1 MTSFIQYEAALGDP
15 NLAQQV
21 RNYLLGRGQNGN
33 VINPCTWY
41 DGEVL
46 GGVNCSNV
54 DSRFMYSGDPVS
66 LYGWINIYPTDQRQV
81 SSTGPFKL
89 ERDKP
94 IDIIVAY
101 VVGRGSTALQSVTLA
116 KQITKK
122 VRVGFLNNY
131 KYPAPLSVV
140 KPSVKTTDNSI
151 ELIWE
156 TSKDL
161 NYRQQGRGYDMLFE
175 SYEVYMHET
184 DTLGSGY
191 SNKILLASYDVAN
204 QIKNVYY
211 KDPLITYNRTQIY
224 KQGIQLDSLTYS
236 DTQKGRISLTIA
248 TDPFTNKP
256 LIKGRPYFISI
267 VSTAYNRDE
276 LKRLDASGNYVIPGN
291 SVIGKLSTI
300 SPVLSD
306 GISLRG
312 IVPGKDVYTPFKT
325 GVETEHYQG
334 KSNSNIS
341 YDVIDKSGITDHQ
354 YEVSFFKDST
364 SELYD
369 LYYRVT
375 DLNINSTV
383 LDSSK
388 QYGVSLINDMI
399 GGVTLNVD
407 WINPRIISKE
417 FTGGTMWFD
426 PTERRDSVGIFYMGN
441 DIDDSMGVVDAI
453 WDNKSD
459 VTKANDLK
467 RVELRFGQTGKAYR
481 YIKGLS
487 TYRYAQDTGWV
498 DVPFQAWVNDKT
510 LGLEYQ
516 LAVGFTESALSLD
529 TLANADGIYDPGF
542 NVFDSKEYIIIFNT
556 PYDPTGN
563 QYEYTGN
570 SARWANIS
578 DGFNLN
584 RNDPRY
590 SDSLKTIAASPG
602 FNALYIAGLQR
613 IGDPKTPMTGT
624 YAINVSYPLTTN
636 DRYRFTVNNNLSLN
650 EEKDLFNKI
659 NVFPNP
665 LFLYNPVTG
674 YTVEPADE
682 PYITF
687 SYLPNQVTIKI
698 YSLSGMLVKTL
709 RKDDTS
715 PFMKWDLLNEY
726 ENRVASGMYLAIIS
740 NPVFGDKVLK
750 FAIIQPQKRN

>member
-1 MTSFIQYEAALGDP
+1 
-15 NLAQQV
+15 
-21 RNYLLGRGQNGN
+21 
-33 VINPCTWY
+33 
-41 DGEVL
+41 
-46 GGVNCSNV
+46 
-54 DSRFMYSGDPVS
+54 
-66 LYGWINIYPTDQRQV
+66 
-81 SSTGPFKL
+81 
-89 ERDKP
+89 
-94 IDIIVAY
+94 
-101 VVGRGSTALQSVTLA
+101 
-116 KQITKK
+116 
-122 VRVGFLNNY
+122 
-131 KYPAPLSVV
+131 
-140 KPSVKTTDNSI
+140 
-151 ELIWE
+151 
-156 TSKDL
+156 
-161 NYRQQGRGYDMLFE
+161 
-175 SYEVYMHET
+175 
-184 DTLGSGY
+184 
-191 SNKILLASYDVAN
+191 VAN

-211 KDPLITYNRTQIY
+211 EDPLITYNRTQIY

-248 TDPFTNKP
+248 TDPFTNEP

-276 LKRLDASGNYVIPGN
+276 IKRLDASGNYIIPGN
-291 SVIGKLSTI
+291 SVIGKLSST

-306 GISLRG
+306 GESPRG

-481 YIKGLS
+481 YI
-487 TYRYAQDTGWV
+487 
-498 DVPFQAWVNDKT
+498 
-510 LGLEYQ
+510 
-516 LAVGFTESALSLD
+516 
-529 TLANADGIYDPGF
+529 
-542 NVFDSKEYIIIFNT
+542 
-556 PYDPTGN
+556 
-563 QYEYTGN
+563 
-570 SARWANIS
+570 
-578 DGFNLN
+578 
-584 RNDPRY
+584 
-590 SDSLKTIAASPG
+590 
-602 FNALYIAGLQR
+602 
-613 IGDPKTPMTGT
+613 
-624 YAINVSYPLTTN
+624 
-636 DRYRFTVNNNLSLN
+636 
-650 EEKDLFNKI
+650 
-659 NVFPNP
+659 
-665 LFLYNPVTG
+665 
-674 YTVEPADE
+674 
-682 PYITF
+682 
-687 SYLPNQVTIKI
+687 
-698 YSLSGMLVKTL
+698 
-709 RKDDTS
+709 
-715 PFMKWDLLNEY
+715 
-726 ENRVASGMYLAIIS
+726 
-740 NPVFGDKVLK
+740 
-750 FAIIQPQKRN
+750 